1 MLRYLSGL
9 IISFSCV
16 FLCGVPIAQAQEASN
31 RITLRG
37 KTTSYTVPPSESIV
51 EFYAISKGND
61 SIPFAASIV
70 APEGARVSVT
80 ASTLK
85 GGVARALGSEKRF
98 WTIPTANYGQGRRDS
113 WVIRSS
119 SSSRA
124 RSFQV
129 RQDSC
134 GGLSDAQLK
143 LLIESL
149 EQFLRRPVSQAEAC
163 GYVSGET
170 NETPSSP
177 SGIGGDTTTFP
188 STPAVFE
195 PTGDQGV
202 LRVSGI
208 LEKDACRSVKR
219 SKYLLVFSIDLSQ
232 VERTEGEPLTIEIA
246 AQQYRYRGRKSASI
260 KPISDGK
267 FAPKPLVLMQ
277 STGYRPEQVE
287 LVKWRRNK
295 PANYSNL
302 PVENYLGYKGLYLA
316 RMVADGFLT
325 GGRGTFQIKSP
336 DNSAYGVCF
345 ELERKRQRVFGY
357 PQ

>member
-1 MLRYLSGL
+1 MFRYLSGFIASCSCL
-9 IISFSCV
+9 LLCCPQFAIS
-16 FLCGVPIAQAQEASN
+16 QEVSKRLN
-31 RITLRG
+31 LRG
-37 KTTSYTVPPSESIV
+37 TTTSYAVSPEESVV

-61 SIPFAASIV
+61 TIPFAASIV
-70 APEGARVSVT
+70 APEGAKISVK

-85 GGVARALGSEKRF
+85 GGVSRALSSQRRF
-98 WTIPTANYGQGRRDS
+98 WNIATANFGQGRRES

-119 SSSRA
+119 SALSR
-124 RSFQV
+124 SLQI

-134 GGLSDAQLK
+134 GGLSAEQLK
-143 LLIESL
+143 VLIDNL
-149 EQFLRRPVSQAEAC
+149 ELYLQRPVSQAEAC
-163 GYVSGET
+163 GYATGGT
-170 NETPSSP
+170 NNDSPSSP
-177 SGIGGDTTTFP
+177 SQSGGGSTFP
-188 STPAVFE
+188 NTPSVAE
-195 PTGDQGV
+195 PGGGQGL

-208 LEKDACRSVKR
+208 IEKDACRGVKR
-219 SKYLLVFSIDLSQ
+219 SKYLLVFSVDLSQ
-232 VERTEGEPLTIEIA
+232 VERAEGESLTIEIA
-246 AQQYRYRGRKSASI
+246 AQQFRYRGRKSASI

-287 LVKWRRNK
+287 LIKWRKNK
-295 PANYSNL
+295 PASSSDL
-302 PVENYLGYKGLYLA
+302 PVENYLGYKGLFLA
-316 RMVADGFLT
+316 RMVADGFLN